1 MHARCEA
8 GDRARRARDGK
19 WRLKT
24 RGAIASVGS
33 VGPSMAPVDAN
44 RDPHSMARRASKGLD
59 CPRLPSMQKN
69 VKGHDCCLMSRT
81 RRAPARARRVR
92 PIATRPSAQR
102 TGAATS
108 W

>member
-69 VKGHDCCLMSRT
+69 VKGHDCCL
-81 RRAPARARRVR
+81 RAR
-92 PIATRPSAQR
+92 PTTADPSSEMVKWGD
-102 TGAATS
+102 T
-108 W
+108 WCDV